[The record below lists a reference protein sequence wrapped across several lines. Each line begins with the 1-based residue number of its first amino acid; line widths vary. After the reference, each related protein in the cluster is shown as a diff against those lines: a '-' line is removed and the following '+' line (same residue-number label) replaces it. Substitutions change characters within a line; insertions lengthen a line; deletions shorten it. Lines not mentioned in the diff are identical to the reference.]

1 MPDHESTIGLTSDP
15 RVRWMIQAWFE
26 LETMKASRVPSP
38 RLAGRLK
45 TCEERVCGAVVNL
58 ASDTMSES
66 LAEAQRTGGP
76 DAVSALWMDA
86 VARGEAETVA
96 ALAELWDNIA
106 D

>member
-1 MPDHESTIGLTSDP
+1 MPDHEPTIGLMSDP
-15 RVRWMIQAWFE
+15 RVSWMIDAWFG

-38 RLAGRLK
+38 GLAGRLK
-45 TCEERVCGAVVNL
+45 TCEERVRGVVVNL
-58 ASDTMSES
+58 ASETMSER
-66 LAEAQRTGGP
+66 LAEAKRTGGP

-96 ALAELWDNIA
+96 ALAELWDNMT